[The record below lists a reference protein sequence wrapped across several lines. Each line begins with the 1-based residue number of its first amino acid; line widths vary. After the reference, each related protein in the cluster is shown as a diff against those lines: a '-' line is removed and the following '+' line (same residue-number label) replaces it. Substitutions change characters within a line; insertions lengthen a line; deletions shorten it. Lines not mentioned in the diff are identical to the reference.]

1 WLRGQ
6 LPDGSHDVMWLTTEG
21 AEMAE
26 PDWRDSERRFLAYV
40 LGARDGAPG
49 PLFIA
54 MNAAAA
60 PVEFKLP
67 KWPKCSRWKLALA
80 TQSTA
85 DEAGTE
91 LAPLST
97 TTAPARSVTVL
108 AGVQ

>member
-1 WLRGQ
+1 
-6 LPDGSHDVMWLTTEG
+6 
-21 AEMAE
+21 
-26 PDWRDSERRFLAYV
+26 
-40 LGARDGAPG
+40 
-49 PLFIA
+49 

-67 KWPKCSRWKLALA
+67 KWPRCSRWKLALA

-85 DEAGTE
+85 DDARTE